1 MEKDY
6 QLRQKAIELL
16 RKRCEIDA
24 ALYEKNLEELVE
36 ELSIY
41 QIELEHQNNEL
52 RRYQAELSEIKNK
65 YADLF
70 NTAPTGYFLLQPDYH
85 ITSVNKTACKLLKL
99 EYNTL
104 QNHSFVKFIHPDFQN
119 IFYLHFRMAEK
130 SSEPLTCDIKM
141 KRGDSG
147 YFFARLI
154 SVSEPIKDGEP
165 HIIRT
170 ILLDIDNEKTLELKL
185 TEEKER
191 AKEGDRLKSA
201 FLANMSHEI
210 RTPMNS
216 ILGFSNLLVDGKIDD
231 TKRQIFSQSINES
244 GKQLMQLIDDIL
256 DISKIDAN
264 QLSLSKAP
272 VNLSEIINYCYEV
285 ICNDERYL
293 TRKDLKIEVKIP
305 TGRENLFIRSDGRRL
320 KQVLLN
326 LIFNALKF
334 TNKGTIEFGIKS
346 VVENP
351 NPQVTFYVKDT
362 GIGIPEDDVANVFNR
377 FVQAKNNG
385 LIKGTGLGL
394 SISKG
399 IIEIMGGHIQVIS
412 KMGKGSEF
420 KFTIPVD
427 IIETFYESPV
437 PKQTNINL
445 TGITMIIAEDDE
457 SSYILLRELLSK
469 SNAKITRAHNG
480 LELLSLIKR
489 ENPNLILLDINM
501 PEMNGYDA
509 LLHIRNTF
517 PGVKII
523 VQTAYAMS
531 DEREK
536 FLTAGANG
544 YISKPIVRTELFE
557 KIQRVLG
564 L

>member
-1 MEKDY
+1 MENDHH
-6 QLRQKAIELL
+6 LRQKAIELL
-16 RKRCEIDA
+16 RKRGEIDA
-24 ALYEKNLEELVE
+24 SLYEKDLEELVE

-52 RRYQAELSEIKNK
+52 RRYQLELSDIKNK
-65 YADLF
+65 YADLY
-70 NTAPTGYFLLQPDYH
+70 NTAPIGYFLIRPDYF
-85 ITSVNKTACKLLKL
+85 ILNVNKTACKLLKIDHS
-99 EYNTL
+99 TL
-104 QNHSFVKFIHPDFQN
+104 HNHSFVKFIHPDFQN

-130 SSEPLTCDIKM
+130 SSESITCDLKM
-141 KRGDSG
+141 KRGDSS
-147 YFFARLI
+147 FFYARLL
-154 SVSEPIKDGEP
+154 SVSEPVKEGEP

-191 AKEGDRLKSA
+191 AKESDRLKSA

-216 ILGFSNLLVDGKIDD
+216 ILGFSNLLIEGRLDD

-264 QLSLSKAP
+264 QLSLNNGS
-272 VNLSEIINYCYEV
+272 VNLFDIINYCYEIV
-285 ICNDERYL
+285 INDERYL
-293 TRKDLKIEVKIP
+293 TQKELKIDLRFPE
-305 TGRENLFIRSDGRRL
+305 GRDRLFVRSDARRL
-320 KQVLLN
+320 KQVMLN
-326 LIFNALKF
+326 LIFNSLKF
-334 TNKGTIEFGIKS
+334 TQKGSIEFGIKS
-346 VVENP
+346 IAESSKTL
-351 NPQVTFYVKDT
+351 VTFFVKDT
-362 GIGIPEDDVANVFNR
+362 GIGIPEEDVAHVFNR

-399 IIEIMGGHIQVIS
+399 IIEIMGGHIQVQS
-412 KMGKGSEF
+412 KLGEGTEF
-420 KFTIPVD
+420 SFTLPVEC
-427 IIETFYESPV
+427 IESYIEPTPSKLSSIDLEGV
-437 PKQTNINL
+437 K
-445 TGITMIIAEDDE
+445 MAIAEDDDA
-457 SSYILLRELLSK
+457 SFILLRELLSK
-469 SNAKITRAHNG
+469 SNATITRAHNG
-480 LELLSLIKR
+480 LELLSVIRR
-489 ENPNLILLDINM
+489 EKPQLVLLDINM

-509 LLHIRNTF
+509 LLHIRTNF
-517 PGVKII
+517 PEIKVI

-536 FLTAGANG
+536 FLNAGANS
-544 YISKPIVRTELFE
+544 YISKPIVRSELYE
-557 KIQRVLG
+557 KIQRVLS